1 MKRLNDTIQVL
12 TKESAR
18 LNPLSSNVKSGSDGL
33 LLVSDQPNKYTTGA
47 SAREQ
52 QNPIHSDSAK
62 STDSTEA
69 EVNLTFVELAGIA
82 IAEGANKNSNILSRW
97 PQGMTV
103 TVQQNSL
110 PSGVQAAITLP
121 SETTH
126 YLHHIPSFP
135 LQITDDKEN
144 YATAQWDGSNHAT
157 VNISQLMRKN
167 INKQVNIILLVSLLH
182 EKAIVPFGVAIL
194 DMSSLSTSD
203 NFTEEKI
210 VHVQGVALPNCKL
223 TRNKSLHTI
232 HRQLTASENCT
243 LRIRVEKL
251 QNQYHKQQ
259 LISQPHKTSSNVEKE
274 PSPHKT
280 IIVLV
285 PQSEEKIRENSWLD
299 RLSIVEER
307 SVKGHSKE
315 CHDIMNSSSFEVCIA
330 DDHPTHRNISTVT
343 HLQQNT
349 NVAKNCNL
357 GRESESKDLDTF
369 EEENFG
375 FTRLLQSIESIGFQ
389 LFDSVRML
397 KAPTVA
403 PCSAPLTTHDDL
415 EVALSSEGLGLDG
428 VDENSD
434 FNVNGRI
441 RINNRNTSAGNYSVE
456 DQLDPCDLAK
466 HFQGG
471 SGTLIADRYIINR
484 DLGVG
489 TFGRVVACVD
499 MHQQHQK
506 EFDQKVA
513 IKIVRNDIHDIEAAL
528 LEADILRHVN
538 SHNDRRGTSLCVTML
553 NQFYFLDRR
562 HYCLVFESLGLSLY
576 DFMKN
581 HDFQPFPLYCVQ
593 DFSYQLLDVLEF
605 LHSIKFIVPESTRI
619 KLIDFGGATFDDDY
633 KSSVINTREYRA
645 PEILLKLSTRW
656 SFPSDM
662 WSLGCILAE
671 LYTGE
676 CLFLASDKYEH
687 FALIDGVVGPFPKH
701 MIEDSP
707 VAKPFFDSNGRF
719 RRQALPSIS
728 SQTMVEQVQ
737 PLEGMNVN
745 VNNNSSNDDQAFRLL
760 QLLMKLLV
768 IDPCLRATASEAFQ
782 LPFPKGCN
790 LNY

>member
-1 MKRLNDTIQVL
+1 
-12 TKESAR
+12 
-18 LNPLSSNVKSGSDGL
+18 
-33 LLVSDQPNKYTTGA
+33 
-47 SAREQ
+47 
-52 QNPIHSDSAK
+52 
-62 STDSTEA
+62 
-69 EVNLTFVELAGIA
+69 
-82 IAEGANKNSNILSRW
+82 
-97 PQGMTV
+97 
-103 TVQQNSL
+103 
-110 PSGVQAAITLP
+110 
-121 SETTH
+121 
-126 YLHHIPSFP
+126 
-135 LQITDDKEN
+135 
-144 YATAQWDGSNHAT
+144 
-157 VNISQLMRKN
+157 
-167 INKQVNIILLVSLLH
+167 
-182 EKAIVPFGVAIL
+182 
-194 DMSSLSTSD
+194 
-203 NFTEEKI
+203 
-210 VHVQGVALPNCKL
+210 
-223 TRNKSLHTI
+223 
-232 HRQLTASENCT
+232 
-243 LRIRVEKL
+243 
-251 QNQYHKQQ
+251 
-259 LISQPHKTSSNVEKE
+259 
-274 PSPHKT
+274 
-280 IIVLV
+280 
-285 PQSEEKIRENSWLD
+285 
-299 RLSIVEER
+299 
-307 SVKGHSKE
+307 
-315 CHDIMNSSSFEVCIA
+315 
-330 DDHPTHRNISTVT
+330 
-343 HLQQNT
+343 
-349 NVAKNCNL
+349 
-357 GRESESKDLDTF
+357 
-369 EEENFG
+369 
-375 FTRLLQSIESIGFQ
+375 
-389 LFDSVRML
+389 
-397 KAPTVA
+397 
-403 PCSAPLTTHDDL
+403 
-415 EVALSSEGLGLDG
+415 
-428 VDENSD
+428 
-434 FNVNGRI
+434 
-441 RINNRNTSAGNYSVE
+441 VE

-513 IKIVRNDIHDIEAAL
+513 IKIVRNDAKDIEAAVV
-528 LEADILRHVN
+528 EADILRHVN

-605 LHSIKFIVPESTRI
+605 LHSIKLIHTDLKPENILLVSDKVKEYTICTNSGCLTNTIVPESTRI

-737 PLEGMNVN
+737 PLEDMNVN
-745 VNNNSSNDDQAFRLL
+745 VNNNSNNDDQAFRLL

-782 LPFPKGCN
+782 LPFPKGCK
-790 LNY
+790 LSYL